1 MMGPGTR
8 TGTLGAAGCDAA
20 RRHGGGANGDSSA
33 ALSAATSA
41 SGCTS
46 FFDYPRK
53 WVGTAARFPE
63 GFTLATHNVQA
74 AGTRGGGVRRSER
87 APLEKCLR
95 DLVEGEYSVLCLQE
109 MQRCKRCES
118 KPAAVLPSHLSF
130 VVVTSLLRRADP
142 QRNLQVGARGTASDT
157 NLQAA
162 P

>member
-118 KPAAVLPSHLSF
+118 KPAAVLPVLARQQLGASPYHAHL
-130 VVVTSLLRRADP
+130 VVALYSSRDRC
-142 QRNLQVGARGTASDT
+142 DT
-157 NLQAA
+157 QGWKWIPAA
-162 P
+162 